1 MERITQAI
9 ILAAG
14 EGQRLKPFT
23 TLMPK
28 VMLSI
33 ADKPILQYVVEALA
47 QNGIRRI
54 VMVIGYR
61 KEHVQDYFGS
71 GKGFGVE
78 IEYVVQH
85 QQIGT
90 AHALKQAFDLADE
103 RFLVVSGDNMIDS
116 DTIAPLV
123 NAISHTL
130 LIRSQE
136 DVSRYGVVVVNNGVV
151 KDIIEKPPEKVSNL
165 INTGTYAFNKEIFD
179 FMDDE
184 VRLTSVIQKMIE
196 EGHEVTALQTEGFW
210 QDASYPWDI
219 LKLNDTCLNNISPSM
234 GGTIEDGARIRGT
247 VSIGDGT
254 IIRSNCYIM
263 GPVIIGEDCEIG
275 PDVCIFPSSSIRNN
289 VVLSPFSVVKNS
301 TVENNVSIGPGCTI
315 QDSVIASGT
324 VIGSHFTARSGKT
337 TIMIEDEYHQ
347 IEMGA
352 IIGNYTEFEDY
363 TVVEPGVIIGNNCQ
377 IKSMKV
383 LNENIPDG
391 GLVR

>member
-9 ILAAG
+9 VLAAG

-23 TLMPK
+23 ALIPK
-28 VMLSI
+28 VMLPI

-54 VMVIGYR
+54 VMVVGYR
-61 KEHVQDYFGS
+61 KEHVQNYFGS
-71 GKGFGVE
+71 GQDFGVE
-78 IEYVVQH
+78 IEYVFQH

-90 AHALKQAFDLADE
+90 AHALRQAVYLADE
-103 RFLVVSGDNMIDS
+103 KFLVVSGDNMIDS

-123 NAISHTL
+123 NADSHTI

-136 DVSRYGVVVVNNGVV
+136 DVSRYGVVVVNNGLVQ
-151 KDIIEKPPEKVSNL
+151 DIIEKPSEKVSNL
-165 INTGTYAFNKEIFD
+165 INTGTYVFNKEIFD

-184 VRLTSVIQKMIE
+184 VRLTSVIQKMIG
-196 EGHEVTALQTEGFW
+196 EGHEIAALQTEGFW
-210 QDASYPWDI
+210 QDAVYPWDI
-219 LKLNDTCLNNISPSM
+219 LKLNDTCLSNISPGM
-234 GGTIEDGARIRGT
+234 GGTIEEGARIKGT

-254 IIRSNCYIM
+254 IIRSNCYIV

-275 PDVCIFPSSSIRNN
+275 PDVCIFPSSSIGNN
-289 VVLSPFSVVKNS
+289 VVLSPFSMIRNS
-301 TVENNVSIGPGCTI
+301 AIENSVSIGPGSTI
-315 QDSVIASGT
+315 QDSIIASGT
-324 VIGSHFTARSGKT
+324 IIGSHFAARSSKA

-363 TVVEPGVIIGNNCQ
+363 AVVEPGVIIGNNCR